1 MRDYSRLNSP
11 VKKSEHKFNKKA
23 NLIIKLLLALI
34 LISLIVLVVINLLG
48 YNSNNII
55 VANYETISNQF
66 KASAL
71 VIRNEE
77 VIFAPQAGKIE
88 LNVVEGERV
97 SAGNLI
103 ATISSGSKQDEL
115 YNYEPGIISY
125 KVDGLEESLEQEDI
139 NNLSYEK
146 ISKLKGSSEAVESGE
161 RVNAGRPIFK
171 VISNF
176 KFYLA
181 VLLPKGQL
189 QNYGLGD
196 QVEIVFSHLPTQTL
210 HGQVYKTI
218 LDSPRNIMIL
228 KVDRF
233 LAELI
238 DLRKGQVQ
246 VIKEKH
252 HGIVVPES
260 AIIKE
265 DNKTKVRVR
274 GYVKDYT
281 KEVRIKAKINNK
293 VVIKKGLSPGTKVI
307 LN

>member
-11 VKKSEHKFNKKA
+11 VKNSGHKFNKKA
-23 NLIIKLLLALI
+23 NLLIKLLLVLI
-34 LISLIVLVVINLLG
+34 LISLILLVVINLLG

-66 KASAL
+66 KAQAL

-88 LNVVEGERV
+88 LNVAEGERV

-103 ATISSGSKQDEL
+103 ATITNGEQQDEL

-139 NNLSYEK
+139 SNLSYEK
-146 ISKLKGSSEAVESGE
+146 ISKLKGSNEVVESGE

-171 VISNF
+171 VVSNF

-189 QNYGLGD
+189 QNYSPQD
-196 QVEIVFSHLPTQTL
+196 KVDIVFSQFPSQTL
-210 HGQVYKTI
+210 QGQVYKTI
-218 LDSPRNIMIL
+218 LDAPQNIMVL

-233 LAELI
+233 VRELL
-238 DLRKGQVQ
+238 DLRKGEVK
-246 VIKEKH
+246 VSKNKY

-265 DNKTKVRVR
+265 NNKTKVRIR

-281 KEVRIKAKINNK
+281 KEVKVRAQVNDK